1 MKRVRASRSRR
12 SASVSSG
19 TATRKGE
26 RVPSALRS
34 RAMADQAVL
43 SRVLAEQPDVA
54 SSLDA
59 LNEAAWSVVD
69 PVLLELCRLRVAKLL
84 GCEYEQALRTEAAVA
99 AGLDEATIVDLP
111 AWPTSERFGRRERA
125 CLAFCE
131 QFVIDVAGMDDE
143 LAFAVSDELGLQAFR
158 DFVSALLVVEQRQ
171 RLRLTYERLFDS

>member
-1 MKRVRASRSRR
+1 MPAARRQAPRLRVRA
-12 SASVSSG
+12 G
-19 TATRKGE
+19 
-26 RVPSALRS
+26 
-34 RAMADQAVL
+34 
-43 SRVLAEQPDVA
+43 
-54 SSLDA
+54 
-59 LNEAAWSVVD
+59 
-69 PVLLELCRLRVAKLL
+69 
-84 GCEYEQALRTEAAVA
+84 LRTEAAVA

-158 DFVSALLVVEQRQ
+158 DFVGALLVVEQRQ